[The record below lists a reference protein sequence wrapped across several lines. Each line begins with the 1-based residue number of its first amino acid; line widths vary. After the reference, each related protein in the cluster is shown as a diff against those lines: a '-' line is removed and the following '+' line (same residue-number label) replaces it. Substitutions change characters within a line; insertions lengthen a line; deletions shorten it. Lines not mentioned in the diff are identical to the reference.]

1 MVVLTL
7 IIVLISV
14 LLVLVVLVQKSKG
27 GGLAQGFQSSNQ
39 VMGAPKTADFLEK
52 TTWTLMGVIAVLCIV
67 STIILKNTTHTVQGS
82 AIEAQEQSMPA
93 LPENVA
99 DDAPAAEAPAAE
111 APVGE

>member
-14 LLVLVVLVQKSKG
+14 HLVMIVLVQKSKG
-27 GGLAQGFQSSNQ
+27 GGLAAGFQSSNQ

-52 TTWTLMGVIAVLCIV
+52 TTWTLMGVIALLCIV
-67 STIILKNTTHTVQGS
+67 TTLTLKHSGQTVQGS
-82 AIEAQEQSMPA
+82 AIEAQEQTAPV

-99 DDAPAAEAPAAE
+99 DEAPAATDATNE
-111 APVGE
+111 

>member
-1 MVVLTL
+1 MVVITL

-27 GGLAQGFQSSNQ
+27 GGLAAGFQSSNQ

-52 TTWTLMGVIAVLCIV
+52 TTWTLMGIIAVLCIV
-67 STIILKNTTHTVQGS
+67 STLLLKHSNNAVQGS
-82 AIEAQEQSMPA
+82 AIEAQEQTAPA

-99 DDAPAAEAPAAE
+99 DEAPAAE
-111 APVGE
+111 IPADN

>member
-14 LLVLVVLVQKSKG
+14 LLVMIVLVQKSKG
-27 GGLAQGFQSSNQ
+27 GGLAAGFQSSNQ

-52 TTWTLMGVIAVLCIV
+52 TTWTLMGVIALLCIV
-67 STIILKNTTHTVQGS
+67 TTLTLKHSGQAVQGS
-82 AIEAQEQSMPA
+82 AIEAQEQTAPV

-99 DDAPAAEAPAAE
+99 DE
-111 APVGE
+111 APVATDATNE